1 MGLAFSCALLWLV
14 HPRHSQCVNYII
26 QRRESLASLSYLL
39 ALYGAIRGI
48 DSRRR
53 AWYIASILF
62 CALGVASKEIVVTAP
77 FAIALYDRVYRSDSW
92 SQIWRERRYYY
103 LGFGVPLLLLVFL
116 IWTTRTAIALVS
128 SGWVFG
134 NMRLTSAWQLP
145 IICG

>member
-1 MGLAFSCALLWLV
+1 VGLAFSCALLWLV
-14 HPRHSQCVNYII
+14 HALHSQCVNYII
-26 QRRESLASLSYLL
+26 QRWESLASLFYLL
-39 ALYGAIRGI
+39 VPYGAIKGI
-48 DSRRR
+48 DSRHR

-62 CALGVASKEIVVTAP
+62 CALGVPSKEIVVTAP
-77 FAIALYDRVYRSDSW
+77 FAIALYDRVYRSDAL
-92 SQIWRERRYYY
+92 SQIWCERRYYY

-116 IWTTRTAIALVS
+116 IWATRTAIALVS